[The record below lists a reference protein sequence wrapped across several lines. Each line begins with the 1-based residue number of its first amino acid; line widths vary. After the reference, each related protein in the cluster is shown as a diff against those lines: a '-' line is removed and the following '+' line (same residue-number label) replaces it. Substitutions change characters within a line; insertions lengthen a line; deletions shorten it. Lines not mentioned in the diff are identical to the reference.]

1 MKSVKNRKEIKRRRV
16 GRILIG
22 VAIGAGAGYLA
33 STIAGASGSQCMILC
48 HHQVAI
54 PYFAAMGLL
63 AAWT

>member
-33 STIAGASGSQCMILC
+33 STIAGASGSSCMILC
-48 HHQVAI
+48 NHQVAI

-63 AAWT
+63 ATWR